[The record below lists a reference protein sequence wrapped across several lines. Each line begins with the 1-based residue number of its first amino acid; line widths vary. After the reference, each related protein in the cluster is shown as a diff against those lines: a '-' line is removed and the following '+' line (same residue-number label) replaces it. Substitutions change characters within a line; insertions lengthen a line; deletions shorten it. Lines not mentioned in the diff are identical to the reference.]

1 MAIKATMEILGTKM
15 WDMAPD
21 ILHHYKQ
28 TVDSNLLLH
37 AHFDKDESEACV
49 PYLTSSADGFQ
60 EKIYVGNA
68 VRINRWYGE
77 DMDNTDT
84 IINVV
89 PVVGPILRNGDACSY
104 GSKEYRDWLMAAA
117 DIPNCA
123 GHLIYM
129 DSPGG
134 SAYAKN
140 DFKYAVDYIR
150 SKEKKQ
156 PIIGLIDGLCASA
169 CDALASMCDEVYF
182 VNPMDRVGSIG
193 TMCAFYAVADGV
205 EDAVTHERFIEVYG
219 SKSEFKNKEYRDA
232 AVGNYDEL
240 QAEVDDLNEQFW
252 NTIKTYRPQVLE
264 EQMHGKIYNCGD
276 VIGTLVDGQGT
287 MQSCIDRIL
296 ELAGVQSVTAPVD
309 NNGEAAPAAS
319 DNQEQSIEQTAE
331 PTQDFTGE
339 EPKSDDTLGEPQVHV
354 MVPTKEEVDE
364 AVRTAVIFNV
374 PQETTTETIQEINNP
389 EDETTNEPVVPNSS
403 EEVTASQNEEKKM
416 KEYPLIMSALGLNA
430 LAVDKEGG
438 YYMNAALCDVLES
451 FVAQANQ
458 DKLTMD
464 AKIQEVAQL
473 NARIEELKGE
483 HEQAINGLTEA
494 HNQEI
499 EKLNGEH
506 AEAISALTEQK
517 DSEIAELNNKVNEAN
532 STIEGL
538 NAQVE
543 AKEAEI
549 KEISEVVTEP
559 QVPAAPTAD
568 GVQVVEAP
576 AFENK
581 SVIDDSMSNE
591 QKKEALRKRKEE
603 LAKLIG

>member
-37 AHFDKDESEACV
+37 AHFDKDESGAGV
-49 PYLTSSADGFQ
+49 PFLASSADDFQ
-60 EKIYVGNA
+60 EKVFVGKSSQ
-68 VRINRWYGE
+68 VRWWDEMGWE
-77 DMDNTDT
+77 SGDS
-84 IINVV
+84 IICVT
-89 PVVGPILRNGDACSY
+89 PVTGPILRSGDGCSY
-104 GSKEYRDWLMAAA
+104 GSKNYRDFMMAAA
-117 DIPNCA
+117 DVPGCV
-123 GHLIYM
+123 GHLIYI
-129 DSPGG
+129 DTPGG

-140 DFKYAVDYIR
+140 DFKYAIDYVK
-150 SKEKKQ
+150 SKGQ
-156 PIIGLIDGLCASA
+156 PVIGLVDGLCASA
-169 CDALASMCDEVYF
+169 GMALASMCDEIYF
-182 VNPMDRVGSIG
+182 INPMDRIGSIG

-232 AVGNYDEL
+232 AVGNYEEL
-240 QAEVDDLNEQFW
+240 QAEVDELNEQFW

-287 MQSCIDRIL
+287 MQSCINRIL
-296 ELAGVQSVTAPVD
+296 ELAGVQAETNPAGD
-309 NNGEAAPAAS
+309 GGEAVPATS
-319 DNQEQSIEQTAE
+319 DNHSQSVEVPGMTEDFTGDEPGEGVQMPVQEASEALEPVQTAE
-331 PTQDFTGE
+331 VSVAVQTAAE
-339 EPKSDDTLGEPQVHV
+339 EPLQ
-354 MVPTKEEVDE
+354 
-364 AVRTAVIFNV
+364 
-374 PQETTTETIQEINNP
+374 TTTETIQEINNP

-403 EEVTASQNEEKKM
+403 AEVTASQNEEKKM

-506 AEAISALTEQK
+506 AEAINALTEQK
-517 DSEIAELNNKVNEAN
+517 DGEIAELNNKVNEAN

-559 QVPAAPTAD
+559 QVPAAPVAD
-568 GVQVVEAP
+568 GVQVVETP

>member
-37 AHFDKDESEACV
+37 AHFDKDESGAGV
-49 PYLTSSADGFQ
+49 PFLASSADGFQ
-60 EKIYVGNA
+60 EKVFVGKSTQ
-68 VRINRWYGE
+68 VRWWDEMGWENG
-77 DMDNTDT
+77 DS
-84 IINVV
+84 IICVT
-89 PVVGPILRNGDACSY
+89 PVTGPILRSGDGCSY
-104 GSKEYRDWLMAAA
+104 GSKNYRDFMMAAA
-117 DIPNCA
+117 DVPGCV
-123 GHLIYM
+123 GHLIYI
-129 DSPGG
+129 DTPGG

-140 DFKYAVDYIR
+140 DFKYAIDYVK
-150 SKEKKQ
+150 SKGQ
-156 PIIGLIDGLCASA
+156 PVVGLVDGLCASA
-169 CDALASMCDEVYF
+169 GMALASMCDEIYF
-182 VNPMDRVGSIG
+182 INPMDRIGSIG

-232 AVGNYDEL
+232 AVGNYEEL

-287 MQSCIDRIL
+287 MQSCINRIL
-296 ELAGVQSVTAPVD
+296 ELAGVQAETAPAGD
-309 NNGEAAPAAS
+309 GGEAAPAAS
-319 DNQEQSIEQTAE
+319 DNHSQSVEVPGMTEDFTGDEPGEGVQMPVQEASEALEPVQTAE
-331 PTQDFTGE
+331 ISVAVQTAAE
-339 EPKSDDTLGEPQVHV
+339 EPLQ
-354 MVPTKEEVDE
+354 
-364 AVRTAVIFNV
+364 
-374 PQETTTETIQEINNP
+374 TTTETIQEINNP

-403 EEVTASQNEEKKM
+403 AEVTASQNEEKKM

-517 DSEIAELNNKVNEAN
+517 DGEIAELNNKVNEAN

>member
-28 TVDSNLLLH
+28 TVDSNILLH
-37 AHFDKDESEACV
+37 AHFDKDESGTGV
-49 PYLTSSADGFQ
+49 PFLASSADDFQ
-60 EKIYVGNA
+60 EKVFVGKSTQ
-68 VRINRWYGE
+68 VRWWDEMGWENG
-77 DMDNTDT
+77 DS
-84 IINVV
+84 IICVT
-89 PVVGPILRNGDACSY
+89 PVTGPILRSGDGCSY
-104 GSKEYRDWLMAAA
+104 GSKNYRDFMMAAA
-117 DIPNCA
+117 DVPGCV
-123 GHLIYM
+123 GHLIYI
-129 DSPGG
+129 DTPGG

-140 DFKYAVDYIR
+140 DFKYAIDYVK
-150 SKEKKQ
+150 SKGQ
-156 PIIGLIDGLCASA
+156 PVIGLVDGLCASA
-169 CDALASMCDEVYF
+169 GMALASMCDEIYF
-182 VNPMDRVGSIG
+182 INPMDRIGSIG

-232 AVGNYDEL
+232 AVGDYAEL

-264 EQMHGKIYNCGD
+264 EQMHGKVYNCGD

-287 MQSCIDRIL
+287 MQSCINRIL
-296 ELAGVQSVTAPVD
+296 ELAGVQAETAPAGD
-309 NNGEAAPAAS
+309 GGEAAPAAS
-319 DNQEQSIEQTAE
+319 DNHSQSVEVPGMTEDFTGDEPGEGAQMPVQEASEVFEPVQTAE
-331 PTQDFTGE
+331 VIAAVQTAAE
-339 EPKSDDTLGEPQVHV
+339 EPLQ
-354 MVPTKEEVDE
+354 
-364 AVRTAVIFNV
+364 
-374 PQETTTETIQEINNP
+374 TTTETIQEINNP

-403 EEVTASQNEEKKM
+403 AEVTASQNEEKKM

-499 EKLNGEH
+499 EKLNSEH
-506 AEAISALTEQK
+506 AEAINALTEQK
-517 DSEIAELNNKVNEAN
+517 DGEIAELNNKLNEAN

-559 QVPAAPTAD
+559 QVPAAPVAD
-568 GVQVVEAP
+568 GVKAVEVP
-576 AFENK
+576 AFECK
-581 SVIDDSMSNE
+581 SVVSDDMTPE
-591 QKKEALRKRKEE
+591 QKKEALRKRREE
-603 LAKLIG
+603 LQKWIG

>member
-37 AHFDKDESEACV
+37 AHFEKDESEACV

-169 CDALASMCDEVYF
+169 CEALASMCDEVYF

-252 NTIKTYRPQVLE
+252 NTIKAYRPQVLE

-331 PTQDFTGE
+331 PTQEFTGE
-339 EPKSDDTLGEPQVHV
+339 EPKEDDIAVAPAMEMRMQIAAPVSVKEDATLIQ
-354 MVPTKEEVDE
+354 
-364 AVRTAVIFNV
+364 
-374 PQETTTETIQEINNP
+374 TTTETIQEINNP

-506 AEAISALTEQK
+506 AEAINALTEQK
-517 DSEIAELNNKVNEAN
+517 DGEIAELNNKMNEAQT
-532 STIEGL
+532 TIEGL

-559 QVPAAPTAD
+559 QVPAAPVAD
-568 GVQVVEAP
+568 GVQVVETP
-576 AFENK
+576 AFECK
-581 SVIDDSMSNE
+581 SVVSDDMTPE
-591 QKKEALRKRKEE
+591 QKKEALRKRREE
-603 LAKLIG
+603 LQKLIG

>member
-37 AHFDKDESEACV
+37 AHFDKDESGAGV
-49 PYLTSSADGFQ
+49 PFLASSADDFQ
-60 EKIYVGNA
+60 EKVFVGKSTQ
-68 VRINRWYGE
+68 VRWWDEMGWENG
-77 DMDNTDT
+77 DS
-84 IINVV
+84 IICVT
-89 PVVGPILRNGDACSY
+89 PVTGPILRSGDGCSY
-104 GSKEYRDWLMAAA
+104 GSKNYRDFMMAAA
-117 DIPNCA
+117 DVPGCV
-123 GHLIYM
+123 GHLIYI
-129 DSPGG
+129 DTPGG

-140 DFKYAVDYIR
+140 DFKYAIDYVK
-150 SKEKKQ
+150 SKGQ
-156 PIIGLIDGLCASA
+156 PVVGLVDGLCASA
-169 CDALASMCDEVYF
+169 GMALASMCDEIYF
-182 VNPMDRVGSIG
+182 INPMDRIGSIG

-232 AVGNYDEL
+232 AVGNYEEL

-287 MQSCIDRIL
+287 MQSCINRIL
-296 ELAGVQSVTAPVD
+296 ELAGVQAETAPAGD
-309 NNGEAAPAAS
+309 GGEAAPAAS
-319 DNQEQSIEQTAE
+319 DNHSQSVEVPGMTE
-331 PTQDFTGE
+331 DFTGDEPGEGVQMQVQEASEALEPVQAAEIPVAVQTAAE
-339 EPKSDDTLGEPQVHV
+339 EPLQ
-354 MVPTKEEVDE
+354 
-364 AVRTAVIFNV
+364 
-374 PQETTTETIQEINNP
+374 TTTETIQEINNP

-506 AEAISALTEQK
+506 AEAINALTEQK

>member
-28 TVDSNLLLH
+28 TVDSNILLH
-37 AHFDKDESEACV
+37 AHFDKDESGAGI
-49 PYLTSSADGFQ
+49 PFFASSKSDFL
-60 EKIYVGNA
+60 EKVFVGKA
-68 VRINRWYGE
+68 TQIRWWDELGWE
-77 DMDNTDT
+77 SGDSV
-84 IINVV
+84 ISVI
-89 PVVGPILRNGDACSY
+89 PVTGPILRNGDGCSY
-104 GSKEYRDWLMAAA
+104 GSKNYRDFMMAAA
-117 DIPNCA
+117 DVPGCA
-123 GHLIYM
+123 GHLIYI
-129 DSPGG
+129 DTPGG

-140 DFKYAVDYIR
+140 DFKHAIDYVK
-150 SKEKKQ
+150 SKGQ
-156 PIIGLIDGLCASA
+156 PVIGLVDGLCASA
-169 CDALASMCDEVYF
+169 GMALASMCDEIYF
-182 VNPMDRVGSIG
+182 INPMDRIGSIG

-232 AVGNYDEL
+232 AVGDYAEL
-240 QAEVDDLNEQFW
+240 QKEVDDLNEQFW
-252 NTIKTYRPQVLE
+252 NTIKEYRPQVLE

-287 MQSCIDRIL
+287 MQSCINRIL
-296 ELAGVQSVTAPVD
+296 ELAGVQDGAGLSDGADAESSAPDNTA
-309 NNGEAAPAAS
+309 S
-319 DNQEQSIEQTAE
+319 QSFEEPQMKEELMDAE
-331 PTQDFTGE
+331 PGE
-339 EPKSDDTLGEPQVHV
+339 GIQMPSMSE
-354 MVPTKEEVDE
+354 EEVLE
-364 AVRTAVIFNV
+364 PVQESGETAQVIAVAEEST
-374 PQETTTETIQEINNP
+374 QTTTETIQEINKS
-389 EDETTNEPVVPNSS
+389 EDETTDGSVVPSS
-403 EEVTASQNEEKKM
+403 LEGVLASQNEEKKM
-416 KEYPLIMSALGLNA
+416 KEYPLIMSALGINA

-483 HEQAINGLTEA
+483 HEQAISGLTEA

-506 AEAISALTEQK
+506 AEAINALTEQK
-517 DSEIAELNNKVNEAN
+517 DGEIAELNNQVSEAQA
-532 STIEGL
+532 TIEGL
-538 NAQVE
+538 NKQVE

-559 QVPAAPTAD
+559 QVPAAPTTD
-568 GVQVVEAP
+568 GVQTVEVP
-576 AFENK
+576 TFECK
-581 SVIDDSMSNE
+581 SVVDDSMTPE
-591 QKKEALRKRKEE
+591 EKKKALHNRQEV

>member
-28 TVDSNLLLH
+28 TVDSNILLH
-37 AHFDKDESEACV
+37 AHFEKDESGAGI
-49 PYLTSSADGFQ
+49 PFFASSKSDFQ
-60 EKIYVGNA
+60 EKVFVGKA
-68 VRINRWYGE
+68 TQIRWWDEMGWE
-77 DMDNTDT
+77 SGDSV
-84 IINVV
+84 ISVI
-89 PVVGPILRNGDACSY
+89 PVTGPILRSGDGCSY
-104 GSKEYRDWLMAAA
+104 GSKNYRDFMMAAA
-117 DIPNCA
+117 DVPGCV
-123 GHLIYM
+123 GHLIYI
-129 DSPGG
+129 DTPGG

-140 DFKYAVDYIR
+140 DFQHAIDYVK
-150 SKEKKQ
+150 SKGQ
-156 PIIGLIDGLCASA
+156 PVIGLVDGLCASA
-169 CDALASMCDEVYF
+169 GMALASMCDEIYF
-182 VNPMDRVGSIG
+182 INPMDRIGSIG
-193 TMCAFYAVADGV
+193 TMCAFYATPDGV

-232 AVGNYDEL
+232 AVGDYAEL
-240 QAEVDDLNEQFW
+240 QKEVDDLNEQFW
-252 NTIKTYRPQVLE
+252 NTIKEYRPQVLE

-287 MQSCIDRIL
+287 MQSCINRIL
-296 ELAGVQSVTAPVD
+296 ELAGVQAETDPAGD
-309 NNGEAAPAAS
+309 GGEAAPAAS
-319 DNQEQSIEQTAE
+319 DNHSQSVEVPGMTEDFTGDEPGEGVQMPVQEASEALEPVQTAE
-331 PTQDFTGE
+331 IPVAVQTTAE
-339 EPKSDDTLGEPQVHV
+339 EPLQ
-354 MVPTKEEVDE
+354 
-364 AVRTAVIFNV
+364 
-374 PQETTTETIQEINNP
+374 TTTETIQEINNP

-403 EEVTASQNEEKKM
+403 AEVTASQNEEKKM

-483 HEQAINGLTEA
+483 HEQSINGLTEA

-506 AEAISALTEQK
+506 AEAINALTEQK
-517 DSEIAELNNKVNEAN
+517 DGEIAELNNKVSEAQA
-532 STIEGL
+532 TIEGL
-538 NAQVE
+538 NQQVE

-549 KEISEVVTEP
+549 KEISEVVTET
-559 QVPAAPTAD
+559 QVPAAPTTD
-568 GVQVVEAP
+568 GVQTVEAP
-576 AFENK
+576 AFECK
-581 SVIDDSMSNE
+581 SVVDDNMTPE
-591 QKKEALRKRKEE
+591 EKKMALRKRQEE
-603 LAKLIG
+603 LAKFIG

>member
-37 AHFDKDESEACV
+37 AHFDKDESGAGV
-49 PYLTSSADGFQ
+49 PFLASSADDFQ
-60 EKIYVGNA
+60 EKVFVGKSTQ
-68 VRINRWYGE
+68 VRWWDEMGWE
-77 DMDNTDT
+77 SGDS
-84 IINVV
+84 IICVT
-89 PVVGPILRNGDACSY
+89 PVTGPILRSGDGCSY
-104 GSKEYRDWLMAAA
+104 GSKNYRDFMMAAA
-117 DIPNCA
+117 DVPGCV
-123 GHLIYM
+123 GHLIYI
-129 DSPGG
+129 DTPGG

-140 DFKYAVDYIR
+140 DFKYAIDYVK
-150 SKEKKQ
+150 SKGQ
-156 PIIGLIDGLCASA
+156 PVIGLVDGLCASA
-169 CDALASMCDEVYF
+169 GMALASMCDEIYF
-182 VNPMDRVGSIG
+182 INPMDRIGSIG

-219 SKSEFKNKEYRDA
+219 SNSEYKNKEYRDA
-232 AVGNYDEL
+232 AVGNYEEL

-264 EQMHGKIYNCGD
+264 EQMHGKVYNCGD

-319 DNQEQSIEQTAE
+319 DNHSQSVEVPGMTEDFTGDEPGEGIQMPVQEASEALEPVQTAE
-331 PTQDFTGE
+331 VSVAVQTAAE
-339 EPKSDDTLGEPQVHV
+339 EIIQ
-354 MVPTKEEVDE
+354 
-364 AVRTAVIFNV
+364 
-374 PQETTTETIQEINNP
+374 TTTETIQEINNP

-403 EEVTASQNEEKKM
+403 AEVAASQNEEKKM

-473 NARIEELKGE
+473 NAKIEELKGE

-494 HNQEI
+494 HSQEI

-506 AEAISALTEQK
+506 AEAINALTEQK
-517 DSEIAELNNKVNEAN
+517 DGEIAELNNKVNEAQ

-568 GVQVVEAP
+568 GVQVVETP
-576 AFENK
+576 AFECK
-581 SVIDDSMSNE
+581 SVVSDDMTPE
-591 QKKEALRKRKEE
+591 QKKEALRKRREE
-603 LAKLIG
+603 LQKLIG

>member
-1 MAIKATMEILGTKM
+1 MAIKATMEIFGTRD
-15 WDMAPD
+15 WDMSPD

-28 TVDSNLLLH
+28 IVDSNALIR
-37 AHFDKDESEACV
+37 AHFDKNESDADV
-49 PYLTSSADGFQ
+49 PYLASSADGFQ

-68 VRINRWYGE
+68 VNINRWYGE
-77 DMDNTDT
+77 DMDQTDV
-84 IINVV
+84 IINMV

-104 GSKEYRDWLMAAA
+104 GSKEYRDWLMAAS
-117 DIPNCA
+117 DLPNCV
-123 GHLIYM
+123 GHFLYL

-140 DFKYAVDYIR
+140 DFSYAIDYIR

-156 PIIGLIDGLCASA
+156 PIIALIDGLCASA
-169 CDALASMCDEVYF
+169 CEALASMCDEVYF
-182 VNPMDRVGSIG
+182 VNPLDQVGSIG
-193 TMCAFYAVADGV
+193 TMCAFYAIKDGV
-205 EDAVTHERFIEVYG
+205 KNAITQESYVEVYG
-219 SKSEFKNKEYRDA
+219 SKSEWKNKEYRDA
-232 AVGNYDEL
+232 ADGNYEEL
-240 QAEVDDLNEQFW
+240 QKHVDELNEQFH
-252 NTIKTYRPQVLE
+252 TIIKTYRPQVLE

-296 ELAGVQSVTAPVD
+296 ELAGVQSVTAPAGD
-309 NNGEAAPAAS
+309 GGEAAPAAS
-319 DNQEQSIEQTAE
+319 DNHSQSAEVPGVTEDFTGDEPGEGVQMQVQVTSEALEPVQTAE
-331 PTQDFTGE
+331 AIAAVQTAAE
-339 EPKSDDTLGEPQVHV
+339 EIIQ
-354 MVPTKEEVDE
+354 
-364 AVRTAVIFNV
+364 
-374 PQETTTETIQEINNP
+374 TTTETIQEINNP
-389 EDETTNEPVVPNSS
+389 EDETTNEPVVQNSS

-506 AEAISALTEQK
+506 AEAINALTEQK
-517 DSEIAELNNKVNEAN
+517 DGEIAELNNKVNEAN

>member
-1 MAIKATMEILGTKM
+1 MAIKATMEILGTRM
-15 WDMAPD
+15 WDMNPD
-21 ILHHYKQ
+21 ILHELKK

-37 AHFDKDESEACV
+37 AHFDKDESDTGV
-49 PYLTSSADGFQ
+49 PYFMSKSDGFQ

-77 DMDNTDT
+77 EMDQTD
-84 IINVV
+84 IILNVV
-89 PVVGPILRNGDACSY
+89 PVEGPILRNGDGCSY

-117 DIPNCA
+117 DLPNCV
-123 GHLIYM
+123 GHLVYI
-129 DSPGG
+129 DTPGG

-140 DFKYAVDYIR
+140 DFQFAIDYVK
-150 SKEKKQ
+150 SKNQ
-156 PIIGLIDGLCASA
+156 PVIALVDGLCASA
-169 CDALASMCDEVYF
+169 GMALAAMCDEIYF
-182 VNPMDRVGSIG
+182 VNPMDRIGSIG

-205 EDAVTHERFIEVYG
+205 EDAVTHERFVEVYG

-232 AVGNYDEL
+232 ALGDYDEL
-240 QAEVDDLNEQFW
+240 QKEVDDLNEQFW

-276 VIGTLVDGQGT
+276 VIGSLVDGQGT

-296 ELAGVQSVTAPVD
+296 ELAGVQSVTAPGG

-319 DNQEQSIEQTAE
+319 DNQEQSVETAAE
-331 PTQDFTGE
+331 PTEDFSGE
-339 EPKSDDTLGEPQVHV
+339 DPKAGLEETFQ
-354 MVPTKEEVDE
+354 KE
-364 AVRTAVIFNV
+364 
-374 PQETTTETIQEINNP
+374 TTETNQQVNNP

-403 EEVTASQNEEKKM
+403 EGVAPSQNEKPKM

-438 YYMNAALCDVLES
+438 YYMNEALCDAFEA

-458 DKLTMD
+458 NKLTMD

-473 NARIEELKGE
+473 NARIEELKNE
-483 HEQAINGLTEA
+483 HEQAINGLNEA

-499 EKLNGEH
+499 EKLNNEH
-506 AEAISALTEQK
+506 AEAVNTLTEQK
-517 DSEIAELNNKVNEAN
+517 DGKIAQLNTQVSEAQT
-532 STIEGL
+532 TIEGL
-538 NAQVE
+538 NAKKVE
-543 AKEAEI
+543 LEAEI
-549 KEISEVVTEP
+549 QELSEAVVVP
-559 QVPAAPTAD
+559 QVPSVPTAD
-568 GVQVVEAP
+568 GVQVVESP

-591 QKKEALRKRKEE
+591 QKKEALRKRREE

>member
-28 TVDSNLLLH
+28 TVDSNILLH
-37 AHFDKDESEACV
+37 AHFDKDESGAGV
-49 PYLTSSADGFQ
+49 PFLASSADDFQ
-60 EKIYVGNA
+60 EKVFVGKSTQ
-68 VRINRWYGE
+68 VRWWDEMGWENG
-77 DMDNTDT
+77 DS
-84 IINVV
+84 IICVT
-89 PVVGPILRNGDACSY
+89 PVTGPILRSGDGCSY
-104 GSKEYRDWLMAAA
+104 GSKNYRDFMMAAA
-117 DIPNCA
+117 DVPGCV
-123 GHLIYM
+123 GHLIYI
-129 DSPGG
+129 DTPGG

-140 DFKYAVDYIR
+140 DFKYAIDYVK
-150 SKEKKQ
+150 SKGQ
-156 PIIGLIDGLCASA
+156 PVIGLVDGLCASA
-169 CDALASMCDEVYF
+169 GMALASMCDEIYF
-182 VNPMDRVGSIG
+182 INPMDRIGSIG

-232 AVGNYDEL
+232 AVGDYAEL

-264 EQMHGKIYNCGD
+264 EQMHGKVYNCGD

-287 MQSCIDRIL
+287 MQSCINRIL
-296 ELAGVQSVTAPVD
+296 ELAGVQAETAPAGD
-309 NNGEAAPAAS
+309 GGEAAPAAS
-319 DNQEQSIEQTAE
+319 DNHSQSVEVPGMTE
-331 PTQDFTGE
+331 DFTGD
-339 EPKSDDTLGEPQVHV
+339 EPGEGVQMQVQ
-354 MVPTKEEVDE
+354 E
-364 AVRTAVIFNV
+364 ASEALEPVQAAEIPVAVQTAAEG
-374 PQETTTETIQEINNP
+374 PLQTTTETIQEINNP

-403 EEVTASQNEEKKM
+403 AEVTASQNEEKKM

-506 AEAISALTEQK
+506 AEAINALTEQK

-559 QVPAAPTAD
+559 QVPAAPVAD
-568 GVQVVEAP
+568 GVKAVEVP
-576 AFENK
+576 AFECK
-581 SVIDDSMSNE
+581 SVVSDDMTPD
-591 QKKEALRKRKEE
+591 QKKEALRKRREE
-603 LAKLIG
+603 LQKMIG